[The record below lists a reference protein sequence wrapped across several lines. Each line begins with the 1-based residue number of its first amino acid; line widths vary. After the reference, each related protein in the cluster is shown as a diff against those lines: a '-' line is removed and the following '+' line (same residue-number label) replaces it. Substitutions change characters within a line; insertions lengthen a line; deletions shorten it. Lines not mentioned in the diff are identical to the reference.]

1 MDIDDI
7 YSLTRD
13 MFKKA
18 NFWLSLLILSILVIN
33 GLFVSSI
40 SDSDPYNSRW
50 SFGGPVK
57 TDLDTAT
64 SLDFQSSTFET
75 SVSQSEKGDTS
86 FVYLEDGS
94 AVGASHTYSN
104 VIPTRQGLMKY
115 KVGKGDTLSEIAA
128 QFGITLDTIKWANL
142 DIGSM
147 ISPGDELT
155 ILPVSGILYEVQ
167 PEDTLESVAAKYR
180 INPELI
186 KKYNSEHQKLFE
198 SPRQMVILPYAKP
211 LNKWSY
217 VNQYQENLPNLDNYF
232 TLPARGWNWGELHYY
247 NAIDIAADCGK
258 PVYAAAEGL
267 VIEESDDN
275 RWNEGYGNY
284 LFIEH
289 PNGTKTKY
297 AHTLENLV
305 SEGEYVLQ
313 GEEIASIG
321 NTGNTDGPTGCHLHF
336 EVYGARNPFAVK

>member
-18 NFWLSLLILSILVIN
+18 NFWLSLSILVIN

-115 KVGKGDTLSEIAA
+115 KVGKGDTLSEI
-128 QFGITLDTIKWANL
+128 
-142 DIGSM
+142 
-147 ISPGDELT
+147 
-155 ILPVSGILYEVQ
+155 
-167 PEDTLESVAAKYR
+167 
-180 INPELI
+180 
-186 KKYNSEHQKLFE
+186 
-198 SPRQMVILPYAKP
+198 
-211 LNKWSY
+211 
-217 VNQYQENLPNLDNYF
+217 
-232 TLPARGWNWGELHYY
+232 
-247 NAIDIAADCGK
+247 
-258 PVYAAAEGL
+258 
-267 VIEESDDN
+267 
-275 RWNEGYGNY
+275 
-284 LFIEH
+284 
-289 PNGTKTKY
+289 
-297 AHTLENLV
+297 
-305 SEGEYVLQ
+305 
-313 GEEIASIG
+313 
-321 NTGNTDGPTGCHLHF
+321 
-336 EVYGARNPFAVK
+336 